1 MHEATTSIDAY
12 TDAPHLLAEMT
23 WVTDQVATHA
33 SGTRLSREF
42 WLRKA
47 ALLDRLAIREAE
59 EEGIPEAMAEADT
72 LAARAA
78 HRLAQYDR
86 ERGGGPFAT
95 SNGPIPPDSPLWDP
109 SYRPYVRQEYAA
121 WRRMTAA

>member
-1 MHEATTSIDAY
+1 MHEHPTPVDTYAE
-12 TDAPHLLAEMT
+12 APHLLAEMT
-23 WVTDQVATHA
+23 WITDQVATHA
-33 SGTRLSREF
+33 SGMRLSREF

-47 ALLDRLAIREAE
+47 ALLDRLAMREAE
-59 EEGIPEAMAEADT
+59 EVGIPGATAEADI

-121 WRRMTAA
+121 WRRITAA

>member
-1 MHEATTSIDAY
+1 MHEHSTSIEAY
-12 TDAPHLLAEMT
+12 AEAPHLLAEMT
-23 WVTDQVATHA
+23 WMTDQVATHA
-33 SGTRLSREF
+33 SGMRLSREF

-59 EEGIPEAMAEADT
+59 EEGIPEVVAEAGT

-121 WRRMTAA
+121 WRRMIAA